1 MKTEPTAATAT
12 AIYQIMNLEL
22 EDLEISPGTEGFSST
37 RSATG
42 IAQAAAGALL
52 DEMDVLIHAIASAED
67 EKDPSRL
74 HELFTNAYRAAINAA
89 GRSVR
94 LAAIAREAIINSDNM
109 RMIDFADP
117 GARYGKTDL

>member
-22 EDLEISPGTEGFSST
+22 EDLEISPGSEGFSNV

-42 IAQAAAGALL
+42 YVQTAAGALL
-52 DEMDVLIHAIASAED
+52 DEMDVMIHAINAAED
-67 EKDPSRL
+67 EKDPTRL

-94 LAAIAREAIINSDNM
+94 LAAIAREAIINSDTM
-109 RMIDFADP
+109 RKYDFADP
-117 GARYGKTDL
+117 GA